1 MNVQDVEKALGIT
14 RANIRFYE
22 REGLLSPDRKENGYR
37 DYTNDDIVRLKKII
51 IFRKLG
57 LSVADIKEILNGSL
71 QLRDAIKNN
80 IENLEKSMTDLSG
93 AMDVCDEI
101 VSKNIDEKDF
111 SEEYFWDL
119 INRKEKEGENFEN
132 VYKDY
137 IKKFSKSSLIL
148 LTIICISPLLNIL
161 FDYFCLKET
170 PESQSIVIAILCL
183 CLPVTVRVGMYKAA
197 QYLSR

>member
-1 MNVQDVEKALGIT
+1 
-14 RANIRFYE
+14 
-22 REGLLSPDRKENGYR
+22 
-37 DYTNDDIVRLKKII
+37 
-51 IFRKLG
+51 
-57 LSVADIKEILNGSL
+57 
-71 QLRDAIKNN
+71 
-80 IENLEKSMTDLSG
+80 MTDLSG

-137 IKKFSKSSLIL
+137 IRKYSKSSLIL
-148 LTIICISPLLNIL
+148 LTIICISPLLSIL

-170 PESQSIVIAILCL
+170 PDFQSIVIAILCL
-183 CLPVTVRVGMYKAA
+183 CLPVTTLVGIRKAA